1 MSPPS
6 EPVTSFGRSSPAAA
20 AGFARS
26 RRARR
31 RGGDSAVIRRT
42 EGNTAAPRVAAA
54 GVERVRTG
62 GYEGSVVSPGT
73 AASGSEAGRGRRLLT
88 GISWAAAAWG
98 LGYAAY
104 RGYYALGGTG
114 FLPGTPVP
122 GGTFRRI
129 NAAATVILLAA
140 AILPLAALPLWSRR
154 RLRPLLLAVCWVV
167 AVTGCGH
174 ALIEGTERVLSLSGR
189 LSIDYPASV
198 WTSVDRR
205 AADLQD
211 LFFNE
216 PWFLL
221 EGLAF
226 GALGWLGVRTA
237 RGRRWWVGSVV
248 VAVLVALAVGLLSAT
263 GVIGRAVIG

>member
-1 MSPPS
+1 MIPG
-6 EPVTSFGRSSPAAA
+6 TG
-20 AGFARS
+20 
-26 RRARR
+26 
-31 RGGDSAVIRRT
+31 
-42 EGNTAAPRVAAA
+42 GNTAVPGVAAA
-54 GVERVRTG
+54 SVERGRTT
-62 GYEGSVVSPGT
+62 GYEGSASPQD
-73 AASGSEAGRGRRLLT
+73 AIASASGGRRRALAAV
-88 GISWAAAAWG
+88 SWAAAGWA

-122 GGTFRRI
+122 GGQFRRI

-154 RLRPLLLAVCWVV
+154 RVRLLLLAVCWVV
-167 AVTGCGH
+167 AVVCCGH
-174 ALIEGTERVLSLSGR
+174 ALIEGTERVLSLTGR

-198 WTSVDRR
+198 WASVDRR

-211 LFFNE
+211 LYLNE

-226 GALGWLGVRTA
+226 GALGWLNVRGG
-237 RGRRWWVGSVV
+237 RGRRWWVGSVA
-248 VAVLVALAVGLLSAT
+248 VAALVALAVGLLSAA
-263 GVIGRAVIG
+263 GLIGRVVVG

>member
-1 MSPPS
+1 
-6 EPVTSFGRSSPAAA
+6 
-20 AGFARS
+20 
-26 RRARR
+26 
-31 RGGDSAVIRRT
+31 VIPGT
-42 EGNTAAPRVAAA
+42 GGNTAVPGVAAA
-54 GVERVRTG
+54 SVERT
-62 GYEGSVVSPGT
+62 GYEGSALPQDAT
-73 AASGSEAGRGRRLLT
+73 ASASGGGRRLLT
-88 GISWAAAAWG
+88 AVSWAAAGWA

-122 GGTFRRI
+122 GGQFRRI

-140 AILPLAALPLWSRR
+140 AILPLAARPLWSRR
-154 RLRPLLLAVCWVV
+154 RVRWLLLAVCWVV
-167 AVTGCGH
+167 AVVCCGH
-174 ALIEGTERVLSLSGR
+174 ALIEGIERVLSLSGR

-198 WTSVDRR
+198 WASVDRR

-211 LFFNE
+211 LYLNE

-226 GALGWLGVRTA
+226 GALGWLNVRGG

-248 VAVLVALAVGLLSAT
+248 VAALVALAVGLLSAA
-263 GVIGRAVIG
+263 GLIGRVVVG

>member
-1 MSPPS
+1 
-6 EPVTSFGRSSPAAA
+6 V
-20 AGFARS
+20 
-26 RRARR
+26 
-31 RGGDSAVIRRT
+31 
-42 EGNTAAPRVAAA
+42 PRPAAA
-54 GVERVRTG
+54 GVERMRTA
-62 GYEGSVVSPGT
+62 GYEGSVAVQD
-73 AASGSEAGRGRRLLT
+73 AASSGSDAERRRARRLLT
-88 GISWAAAAWG
+88 GISWAAAGWG

-122 GGTFRRI
+122 GGPFRRI
-129 NAAATVILLAA
+129 NAAATVILLIA
-140 AILPLAALPLWSRR
+140 AILPIAALPLWSRR
-154 RLRPLLLAVCWVV
+154 GLRPLLLAVCWVV
-167 AVTGCGH
+167 AVAGCGH

-198 WTSVDRR
+198 WASIDRR

-216 PWFLL
+216 PWFLV

-226 GALGWLGVRTA
+226 GALGWLNLRTA

-248 VAVLVALAVGLLSAT
+248 AAAPVALTVGLLSAT
-263 GVIGRAVIG
+263 GLIGRVIIG

>member
-1 MSPPS
+1 
-6 EPVTSFGRSSPAAA
+6 
-20 AGFARS
+20 
-26 RRARR
+26 
-31 RGGDSAVIRRT
+31 VIRRT
-42 EGNTAAPRVAAA
+42 GGNTELPRVAAA
-54 GVERVRTG
+54 GMERVRTA
-62 GYEGSVVSPGT
+62 GYEGSVGSPDAVSD
-73 AASGSEAGRGRRLLT
+73 AARGRARRLLT

-122 GGTFRRI
+122 GGPFRRI
-129 NAAATVILLAA
+129 NAAATVILLTA
-140 AILPLAALPLWSRR
+140 AILPVAALPLWSRR
-154 RLRPLLLAVCWVV
+154 RLRPLLLAGFWLV
-167 AVTGCGH
+167 AVLCCGH

-189 LSIDYPASV
+189 LTIEYPASV
-198 WTSVDRR
+198 WASIDPR

-226 GALGWLGVRTA
+226 GALGWLNVRTA
-237 RGRRWWVGSVV
+237 RGRRWWVASVV
-248 VAVLVALAVGLLSAT
+248 VATLVALTVGLLSAT
-263 GVIGRAVIG
+263 GVIGRAVVG